1 MRRPFVC
8 LTAELLSLLTQR
20 DRQGV
25 SILADHLAGKDWWDN
40 HVLGYVSVTTL
51 ERQEHLSSR

>member
-25 SILADHLAGKDWWDN
+25 WILAGQLTGKDWWDN
-40 HVLGYVSVTTL
+40 HVLGYESVTTL